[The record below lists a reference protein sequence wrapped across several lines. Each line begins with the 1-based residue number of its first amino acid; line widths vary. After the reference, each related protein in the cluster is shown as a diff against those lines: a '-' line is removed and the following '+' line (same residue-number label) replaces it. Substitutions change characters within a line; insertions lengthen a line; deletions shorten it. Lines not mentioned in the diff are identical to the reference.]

1 MKKIIILTFVFL
13 VLFSCARKAA
23 EVRWILLSAP
33 YLMNEN
39 EPGTG
44 LGLIICQEMVQR
56 NGGKIWVESDLGK
69 GTVMQF
75 TVPRTVLPA
84 T

>member
-1 MKKIIILTFVFL
+1 VHDTGVGMTEAIMAN
-13 VLFSCARKAA
+13 LFRIDTHHST
-23 EVRWILLSAP
+23 VGT
-33 YLMNEN
+33 EN

-56 NGGKIWVESDLGK
+56 NGGKIWASSEVSK
-69 GTVMQF
+69 GTTMQF
-75 TVPRTVLPA
+75 TVPYTTPLP